1 MQTHANSQSVWTY
14 YPRPQHVCHICV
26 RRVPHCAFHTTRGSY
41 KLIYGSFR
49 FTERLYWPKFDMLY
63 CAVTDLNKNVTPD
76 RHFSRT
82 VPQYNTILTTWLK
95 VKVLSILRWCKS
107 SLVKT
112 CCVAWRQA
120 FSSFSAMEC
129 SHTMKTQRCSNRLSW
144 GRDELIQSH
153 ALFLFINSWTGH
165 FIK

>member
-112 CCVAWRQA
+112 CAALPGGRRSARSVPWSVATQWKHRDVA
-120 FSSFSAMEC
+120 TGSAGAGM
-129 SHTMKTQRCSNRLSW
+129 S
-144 GRDELIQSH
+144 
-153 ALFLFINSWTGH
+153 
-165 FIK
+165 